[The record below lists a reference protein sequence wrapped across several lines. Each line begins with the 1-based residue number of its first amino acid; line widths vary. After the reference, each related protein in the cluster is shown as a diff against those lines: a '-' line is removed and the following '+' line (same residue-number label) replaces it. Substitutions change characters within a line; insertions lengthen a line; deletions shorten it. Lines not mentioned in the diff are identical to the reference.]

1 MRQYLQAL
9 PLGAEFAIVILGGFG
24 FFFLGAFV
32 MVLTKTG
39 AGDAGS
45 TGVYTS
51 GHLIQLI
58 VYELPVGLALLGFLR
73 LRGWSLERL
82 GVRFSAG
89 ETLAGFG
96 LAFVAELACYVP
108 LIAVAL
114 AFPAS
119 VEAMSAA
126 QATPG
131 GFGLATVIVL
141 CIVNPIFEE
150 TFVCGYV
157 ITVLKERADRGDD
170 QRRHPPALPSLS
182 GAARVLRHRPVRP
195 RGGRVVRAERPA
207 VAGHRRARHR
217 RFHRAG
223 RLRELMRAIIRARR
237 RAGARGRGSHD
248 APPSGGGCRA
258 AARRRAARAA
268 A

>member
-58 VYELPVGLALLGFLR
+58 VYELPVGLALLAFLR

-157 ITVLKERADRGDD
+157 ITVLKERSDA
-170 QRRHPPALPSLS
+170 PTAVMIS
-182 GAARVLRHRPVRP
+182 AAIRLLYHLYQGPLAFFGIVPFGLV
-195 RGGRVVRAERPA
+195 
-207 VAGHRRARHR
+207 VAGWYARS
-217 RFHRAG
+217 G
-223 RLRELMRAIIRARR
+223 RLWPVIVAHAIGDFIALV
-237 RAGARGRGSHD
+237 GYVS
-248 APPSGGGCRA
+248 
-258 AARRRAARAA
+258 
-268 A
+268 

>member
-58 VYELPVGLALLGFLR
+58 VYELPVGLALLAFLR

-157 ITVLKERADRGDD
+157 ITVLKERSDAPTAVMISTAIRLLYHLYQG
-170 QRRHPPALPSLS
+170 PLAFFGIVPFGL
-182 GAARVLRHRPVRP
+182 V
-195 RGGRVVRAERPA
+195 
-207 VAGHRRARHR
+207 VAGWYAGS
-217 RFHRAG
+217 G
-223 RLRELMRAIIRARR
+223 RLWPVIVAHAIGDFIALV
-237 RAGARGRGSHD
+237 GYVS
-248 APPSGGGCRA
+248 
-258 AARRRAARAA
+258 
-268 A
+268 